1 MLGQP
6 LRPDRR
12 IFIMPYTPSAAPEG
26 SARKAARMHLQ
37 RTFEKVD
44 QYAAVHGVTREK
56 TVEEAMEHIR
66 PSKG

>member
-1 MLGQP
+1 
-6 LRPDRR
+6 
-12 IFIMPYTPSAAPEG
+12 MPYTPSAAPEG